1 MPIKDIYFSIKL
13 NKDSIR
19 SIESKIGGNIGRCI
33 ADRVEQKIRPGLQ
46 RYAIEAENAL
56 KSKVPYD
63 TGELRNSFIITET
76 KKSGLQ
82 YDVGIASGLH
92 VGRDRKSASASVI
105 SKLLNIGGNS
115 GTWKRSTYSRP
126 AGKYSAIGK
135 GQPTKDWIS
144 LSVDQFRINRGK
156 ILG

>member
-1 MPIKDIYFSIKL
+1 MPIKDVYFSIKL
-13 NKDSIR
+13 NKDSIK
-19 SIESKIGGNIGRCI
+19 SIESKIGGSIGKQI
-33 ADRVEQKIRPGLQ
+33 ANMVEQQLRPGLQ

-82 YDVGIASGLH
+82 YDVGIATGLH
-92 VGRDRKSASASVI
+92 VGRDKKSASASVI
-105 SKLLNIGGNS
+105 AKLLNIGGN
-115 GTWKRSTYSRP
+115 GGNWKRSTFSRP
-126 AGKYSAIGK
+126 AGKYSAIGA
-135 GQPTKDWIS
+135 GQPTRDWIS
-144 LSVDQFRINRGK
+144 LSVDQFKINRGK